1 MHSTLISASQSAYA
15 LLFAWVFAEQVGLPI
30 PAVPILLGAGAMSA
44 NGKMHFGLALFVGL
58 IGSMIADAAW
68 YEAGRYRGL
77 SLVHSICRLS
87 MEKDSCARKTQQL
100 YGTYG
105 AFALVIAKFVPG
117 LNFAAPPLSGI
128 FRMRRLRFLLFNAAG
143 ATVWISVFMILGFLF
158 TAQLTALAHSAAAA
172 GHAVLAG
179 GAIVAVAA
187 FIFWKYRRRRLFRH
201 ELSAAT
207 ITAKELKDNIDR
219 RAGLT
224 IIDVRHPLDLL
235 SAPFTIPGALRIPLE
250 GLAMQVANLPRD
262 KRVVIYCTCPSQ
274 ASSSRA
280 LQLLRGYGLNEVKV
294 LAGGL
299 QAWQE
304 SGFEILEFKFDSSSM
319 KPLNPLWAF

>member
-1 MHSTLISASQSAYA
+1 
-15 LLFAWVFAEQVGLPI
+15 
-30 PAVPILLGAGAMSA
+30 
-44 NGKMHFGLALFVGL
+44 
-58 IGSMIADAAW
+58 MIADAAW

-87 MEKDSCARKTQQL
+87 LERDSCARKTQQL

-128 FRMRRLRFLLFNAAG
+128 FQMRRWRFLLFNGAG
-143 ATVWISVFMILGFLF
+143 ALAWITVFMSLGFVF
-158 TAQLTALAHSAAAA
+158 STQLTILAHRAAAA
-172 GHAVLAG
+172 GQSLLALG
-179 GAIVAVAA
+179 VIVAIAA
-187 FIFWKYRRRRLFRH
+187 FVFWKYRRRKQFRLN
-201 ELSAAT
+201 LKTAT
-207 ITAKELKDNIDR
+207 ITARELKDEISR
-219 RAGLT
+219 GTRLT

-235 SAPFTIPGALRIPLE
+235 SNPFTIPSAIRIPLE
-250 GLAMQVANLPRD
+250 TLATQGAKLPRD
-262 KRVVIYCTCPSQ
+262 QKVVIYCTCPSQ

-280 LQLLRGYGLNEVKV
+280 LQLLRGYGFNQLRV

-299 QAWQE
+299 QAWRE
-304 SGFEILEFKFDSSSM
+304 SGFQTHKFEFDSSMM